1 MKTTEMREIKSENRF
16 KNIFSKRHKACNYF
30 LMIKIKKRFLEKK
43 QKYKKKK
50 KQMHISD
57 RHI

>member
-1 MKTTEMREIKSENRF
+1 MREIKSENRF